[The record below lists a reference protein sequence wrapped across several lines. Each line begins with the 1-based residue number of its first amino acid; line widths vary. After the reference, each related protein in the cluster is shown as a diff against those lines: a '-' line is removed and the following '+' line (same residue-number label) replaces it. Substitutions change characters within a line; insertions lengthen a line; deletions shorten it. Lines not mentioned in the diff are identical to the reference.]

1 MAPLVRDIIFF
12 TFIPSLFFF
21 LSRETVNGRGLRAAP
36 YARGH

>member
-12 TFIPSLFFF
+12 TFIPSLFF